1 MEYAELFNSISL
13 GVAISWTLAFL
24 FIGGLMYKGLEK
36 YHKYKKDTEKKKEI
50 LNTHEEQINKIDN
63 EVKEIGKKVDSI
75 IVTLDKSMEN
85 ADMRE
90 ARRLRREIL
99 KFGDNIRMGK
109 TYSKDAYQDIIESNE
124 EYENIIAKRQI
135 KNGFTEHEMK
145 FIVNKYDELY
155 GGLS

>member
-1 MEYAELFNSISL
+1 MEYADLFNGVSL

-50 LNTHEEQINKIDN
+50 LDTHEEQINKIDK
-63 EVKEIGKKVDSI
+63 EVKQIGEKVDSI
-75 IVTLDKSMEN
+75 IVTLNESMEN

-99 KFGDNIRMGK
+99 KFGDNIRNGK
-109 TYSKDAYQDIIESNE
+109 TFSKDAYQDIMESNE
-124 EYENIIAKRQI
+124 EYENIITKRQI

-145 FIVNKYDELY
+145 LIINKYDELY
-155 GGLS
+155 GGLN